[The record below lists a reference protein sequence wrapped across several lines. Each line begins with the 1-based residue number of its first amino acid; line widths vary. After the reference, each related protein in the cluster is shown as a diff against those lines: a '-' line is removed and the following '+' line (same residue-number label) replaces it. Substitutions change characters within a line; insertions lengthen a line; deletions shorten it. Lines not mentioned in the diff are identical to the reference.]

1 MAETTRRPLR
11 VVVVG
16 AGIIGLTAAI
26 RLLEGGH
33 GVRMVAAEPPA
44 ATTSAIAAAVW
55 FPTHVGPPERVSRW
69 GSEAF
74 TVLVEQAAR
83 GVPGL
88 VMRESLQLYRTPP
101 GEPGWTTALDT
112 VRAAT
117 AGELPEGY
125 AYGLR
130 FTVPLAEMPLYLPW
144 LQRRM
149 LDLGGTFSQQRIDAL
164 DEVAAGSD
172 VVVNCTGLG
181 ARTLVGDRSVHP
193 VRGRIVRV
201 TNPGLS
207 LSVRDEDHPAGR
219 AYVHPRTRDCVLG
232 GTLDEGAWDTSVDL
246 AAGEAIVE
254 RCRDLVPELRDAR
267 VLEHVVG
274 LRPGRPTVRLEEDE
288 PLASGVRVIHDYG
301 HGGAGITLGWGC
313 AREVVDLVDSRDA

>member
-1 MAETTRRPLR
+1 
-11 VVVVG
+11 
-16 AGIIGLTAAI
+16 
-26 RLLEGGH
+26 
-33 GVRMVAAEPPA
+33 MVAAEPPS

-55 FPTHVGPPERVSRW
+55 FPTHVGPPERVSPW
-69 GSEAF
+69 GSETF
-74 TVLVEQAAR
+74 GVLAEHAAR

-101 GEPGWTTALDT
+101 GEPAWTTALDS

-117 AGELPEGY
+117 SRELPEGY

-144 LQRRM
+144 LLRRM
-149 LDLGGTFSQQRIDAL
+149 LGLGGTFSQRRVRAL
-164 DEVAAGSD
+164 DEVAGGSD

-181 ARTLVGDRSVHP
+181 ARELVGDRSVHP

-219 AYVHPRTRDCVLG
+219 AYVHPRTRDCILG
-232 GTLDEGAWDTSVDL
+232 GTLDEGTWDTSVDL

-254 RCRDLVPELRDAR
+254 RCRELVPELRDAR

-288 PLASGVRVIHDYG
+288 PLSSGVRVIHDYG

-313 AREVVDLVDSRDA
+313 AREVLDLVDSHAG

>member
-1 MAETTRRPLR
+1 MQI
-11 VVVVG
+11 VVVG
-16 AGIIGLTAAI
+16 AGVIGLTAAI
-26 RLLEGGH
+26 RLLEAGH
-33 GVRMVAAEPPA
+33 GVRMVAAEEPT

-55 FPTHVGPPERVSRW
+55 FPTHVGPPERVSSW
-69 GSEAF
+69 GSETFA
-74 TVLVEQAAR
+74 VLAEHAAR

-101 GEPGWTTALDT
+101 GEPAWTTALDT

-125 AYGLR
+125 PYGLR
-130 FTVPLAEMPLYLPW
+130 FAVPLAEMPLYLPW

-149 LDLGGTFSQQRIDAL
+149 LGLGGIFSRHRVGAL
-164 DEVAAGSD
+164 DEVAEGSD

-181 ARTLVGDRSVHP
+181 ARQLVGDRSVHP

-219 AYVHPRTRDCVLG
+219 AYVHPRTNDCILG
-232 GTLDEGAWDTSVDL
+232 GTLDEGAWDTSIDL
-246 AAGEAIVE
+246 AAGDAIVE

-288 PLASGVRVIHDYG
+288 PLASGARVIHDYG

>member
-1 MAETTRRPLR
+1 MQI
-11 VVVVG
+11 VVVG

-26 RLLEGGH
+26 RLLEAGH
-33 GVRMVAAEPPA
+33 GVRVVAAEPPSS
-44 ATTSAIAAAVW
+44 TTSAIAAAVW
-55 FPTHVGPPERVSRW
+55 FPTHVGPPERVSSW
-69 GSEAF
+69 AADTF
-74 TVLVEQAAR
+74 AVLAGQAER

-101 GEPGWTTALDT
+101 GEPAWTTALDS

-117 AGELPEGY
+117 AEELPEGY

-149 LDLGGTFSQQRIDAL
+149 LDLGGTFTAHRVRTL
-164 DEVAAGSD
+164 DEAAAAAD

-181 ARTLVGDRSVHP
+181 ARALVGDRSVHP

-219 AYVHPRTRDCVLG
+219 AYVHPRTRDCILG
-232 GTLDEGAWDTSVDL
+232 GTLDVGAWDTSVDL
-246 AAGEAIVE
+246 AAGDAIVE

-288 PLASGVRVIHDYG
+288 PLASGARVIHDYG

-313 AREVVDLVDSRDA
+313 AGEVVSLVEGVHTVTVTRD